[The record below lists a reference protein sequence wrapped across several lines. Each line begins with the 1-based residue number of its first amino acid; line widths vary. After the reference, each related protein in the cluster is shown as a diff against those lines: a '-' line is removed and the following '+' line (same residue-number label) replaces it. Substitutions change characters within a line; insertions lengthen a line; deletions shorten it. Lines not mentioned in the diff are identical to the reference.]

1 MSKIDVDQTVREL
14 EAGKTP
20 KWISEHMRIYRESGG
35 AEGHMWDSSAAGFS
49 GLLPTL
55 LLTTVGRRS
64 GEKRT
69 SPLIYGT
76 VGDAFIVIGSKGGA
90 DTHPRWYLNLLA
102 NPVVELQ
109 VGKERFVVRARV
121 SAAKE
126 REQLW
131 EQMLKVYPPYR
142 DYQQKTKRE
151 IPLIVLEKQVSRHRG
166 ITL

>member
-1 MSKIDVDQTVREL
+1 MSKIDVDQTIREL

-20 KWISEHMRIYRESGG
+20 EWITEHVRIYRESGG
-35 AEGHMWDSSAAGFS
+35 AEGHLWDSSAAGSS
-49 GLLPTL
+49 GLLPAL

-76 VGDAFIVIGSKGGA
+76 LGDAFIVIGSKGGA
-90 DTHPRWYLNLLA
+90 DKHPRWYLNLLA
-102 NPVVELQ
+102 NPAVELQ
-109 VGKERFVVRARV
+109 VGKDLFAARARV
-121 SAAKE
+121 ATGKE
-126 REQLW
+126 RQQLW

-151 IPLIVLEKQVSRHRG
+151 IPVIVLDRKS
-166 ITL
+166 

>member
-20 KWISEHMRIYRESGG
+20 EWISQHLRIYRESGG
-35 AEGHMWDSSAAGFS
+35 AEGHMWDSSAAGSS
-49 GLLPTL
+49 GLLPAL

-76 VGDAFIVIGSKGGA
+76 VGDAFIIIGSKGGA

-109 VGKERFVVRARV
+109 VGKDRFVARARV
-121 SAAKE
+121 AAGKE
-126 REQLW
+126 RQQLW
-131 EQMLKVYPPYR
+131 EQMLKVYPPYQ
-142 DYQQKTKRE
+142 DYQHKTKRE
-151 IPLIVLEKQVSRHRG
+151 IPVIVLEKQVSS
-166 ITL
+166 T

>member
-20 KWISEHMRIYRESGG
+20 EWIAEHLRVYRESGG
-35 AEGHMWDSSAAGFS
+35 TEGHLWDSSAAGS
-49 GLLPTL
+49 SAGLLPAL

-76 VGDAFIVIGSKGGA
+76 AGDAIIIIGSKGGA

-109 VGKERFVVRARV
+109 VGKDQFVARARV
-121 SAAKE
+121 ATGQE
-126 REQLW
+126 RQKLW

-151 IPLIVLEKQVSRHRG
+151 IPVIVLERETK
-166 ITL
+166 